1 MTKTIQAM
9 YQELVLSDWQDAYAG
24 QQNQAERDT
33 PYFFAAQNENGQF
46 TYIIIRN
53 LGVGEEWLADFLSGG
68 LDKSAIVLLELVGN
82 AFSQVTLNAAHGLD
96 QLKVLDVSYNKAPL
110 SVEIYAAL
118 PALQGIYAVD
128 AQLHRLHIV
137 PYCPRLDQLII
148 KGAKN
153 QTTNLLIH
161 PKHFEGKWPLQ
172 MVYDG
177 NPLSDGIQAFIQDDY
192 EPKRLAEFF
201 LQFFKKDLPLDA
213 QDMRYCK
220 LILLGN
226 TNTGKTTLVHC
237 LQESLADAT
246 GASTHGIQVVNY
258 PCPSGQSSVDS
269 TGNQGSID
277 TLILDYGGQDYYH
290 NTHFAFYSANA
301 LYVLLYGNRQY
312 FHFKGETKRKTSNQH
327 GDGVQNDRP
336 VIETTYPIDYWLRS
350 VQHLARQKQ
359 RQQQDTTKQESP
371 ESLSHAGYVLYSR
384 HNPHC
389 EDSSIEELNH
399 YALKK
404 QFGFIARQGAFG
416 DWCLAQDTLQQ
427 DSAQQDQVIKD
438 VQTWIRQHAIT
449 QPLNRLHIEVKNVF
463 QEQAD
468 QWLWTVDTLQYE
480 FEKDET
486 TIRTALKTLAGSLTV
501 HLDWL
506 SETERL
512 EKIYDYTFAYYA
524 TPWTPKE
531 QRETR
536 SGRLAIQAAVPEGLV
551 WDKEQQQLHVALDI
565 EADTL
570 YQRLKHIRLEEQLQ
584 AWSHLR
590 KQQEIVVPP
599 ILTMTKKQAAQ
610 LHLPQPIESLAD
622 WRLLDAKARRV
633 VSEELPE
640 VAADWQQQDQ
650 DFEVWLEDQVFKE
663 YQAIDER
670 LQAARL
676 DARTDLQPAQIE
688 TLYQHAVSRLD
699 HLTTMI
705 YALLDHRQ
713 AGQVKDGYVYP
724 KDIQRWKMFK
734 KITAKILNFLP
745 KGYVHRPRDIT
756 HWQEAHDLTQNQVD
770 YLLAF
775 MCYHKII
782 FKSWRKDDNGKAI
795 YIAPHHLKDQYSSSE
810 KLLFQA
816 FQPSFVEYQ
825 LTGFYHP
832 SVFVDVIVQFREY
845 IQRGANDCKYHYE
858 LWRNAAI
865 LCESKQS
872 GDKDRDDHSAKP
884 LLLLEFYQGLV
895 LDETLFSKLPA
906 DKQRFD
912 LQPDELSADEKTT
925 IGYRAPCIRLR
936 EFVPPQAQGLEEGFK
951 RRVMSYIEARIKGY
965 EHQVLMRAPFGKH
978 AKAAAPLIPQTA
990 LQQEVK
996 NIEGQISDVFMVDN
1010 QLYRKADFRLFT
1022 SLKDRR
1028 NMQMKRVFISYSKE
1042 DLLDLR
1048 QLEIHLEP
1056 LKRQGMIATWH
1067 CSQLKGGD
1075 SWDAT
1080 IQEHFNRA
1088 EVYCLLV
1095 SPNSM
1100 ANNYIVNDEL
1110 KRAVTRYHNDKTG
1123 YRIIPILLD
1132 YAHWSVI
1139 PELKEFQGIPYKGF
1153 PIRSLPNPSLGWH
1166 LVAEQIRR
1174 LIGSMN
1180 RADPDLDLSL
1190 ETYDL
1195 YWKMMR
1201 KPQG

>member
-1 MTKTIQAM
+1 MTKTIQAL
-9 YQELVLSDWQDAYAG
+9 YHVLGLTNWQDAYAD
-24 QQNQAERDT
+24 QQNQAKRDT
-33 PYFFAAQNENGQF
+33 PYFFAAQNSQLQL
-46 TYIIIRN
+46 THLVIRN
-53 LGVGEEWLADFLSGG
+53 LGVTDDWLTKFFNGRLYKRS
-68 LDKSAIVLLELVGN
+68 IVLLELVGN
-82 AFSQVTLNAAHGLD
+82 AFSEVTLGTAHGFE

-110 SVEIYAAL
+110 SVEIYGAL
-118 PALQGIYAVD
+118 PALEGIYAVD
-128 AQLHRLHIV
+128 AQLQRLHIV
-137 PYCPRLDQLII
+137 PYCPRLDQLIV
-148 KGAKN
+148 KGEKN

-237 LQESLADAT
+237 LQNSLAAAN

-258 PCPSGQSSVDS
+258 PCPSGQSSVDN
-269 TGNQGSID
+269 TDNQGSID

-312 FHFKGETKRKTSNQH
+312 FHFKGKTERKLSQQH
-327 GDGVQNDRP
+327 GEGIQNARP

-350 VQHLARQKQ
+350 VQHLATQKQ
-359 RQQQDTTKQESP
+359 RQQQDSP
-371 ESLSHAGYVLYSR
+371 ENLSHTGYVLYSP
-384 HNPHC
+384 HNAHC
-389 EDSSIEELNH
+389 DDSSSDELNH

-416 DWCLAQDTLQQ
+416 DWCLERDTLQQ
-427 DSAQQDQVIKD
+427 DSAQQDQIIKD
-438 VQTWIRQHAIT
+438 VQTWIRQHAVT
-449 QPLNRLHIEVKNVF
+449 QPLNHLHLDLKKEFKK
-463 QEQAD
+463 QPD
-468 QWLWTVDTLQYE
+468 QWLWAVDTLQTQFNE
-480 FEKDET
+480 DEAI
-486 TIRTALKTLAGSLTV
+486 IRTALKTLAGSLTV

-506 SETERL
+506 SEAERL
-512 EKIYDYTFAYYA
+512 KKIYEYTFAYHA

-536 SGRLAIQAAVPEGLV
+536 SGRLAIQADVLDDLV
-551 WDKEQQQLHVALDI
+551 WDKEQQQLQVALDI
-565 EADTL
+565 EVDTL

-584 AWSHLR
+584 AWPHLR
-590 KQQEIVVPP
+590 KQQETVVPP

-622 WRLLDAKARRV
+622 WRLLDTKARRV

-640 VAADWQQQDQ
+640 IAAYWQQQDQ
-650 DFEVWLEDQVFKE
+650 DFEVWLEDQVFEE
-663 YQAIDER
+663 YQAIDQC

-676 DARTDLQPAQIE
+676 DVRTDLQSEQIE
-688 TLYQHAVSRLD
+688 TLYQHTVSRLD
-699 HLTTMI
+699 HLTSLI
-705 YALLDHRQ
+705 YSLLDHRQ
-713 AGQVKDGYVYP
+713 DGQLKEGY
-724 KDIQRWKMFK
+724 INHAAQMQ
-734 KITAKILNFLP
+734 
-745 KGYVHRPRDIT
+745 
-756 HWQEAHDLTQNQVD
+756 WQTDNQLTDDQVT

-782 FKSWRKDDNGKAI
+782 FKSWRTDGKHGKPT
-795 YIAPHHLKDQYSSSE
+795 YIAPHYLKDQYSGSE
-810 KLLFQA
+810 RLLFQA

-865 LCESKQS
+865 LCESKQNAAT
-872 GDKDRDDHSAKP
+872 DKDDHSAKP
-884 LLLLEFYQGLV
+884 LLLLEFDQGLV
-895 LDETLFSKLPA
+895 LDERLLSKLPTH
-906 DKQRFD
+906 KQRLD
-912 LQPDELSADEKTT
+912 LHPDELSAAEKTA
-925 IGYRAPCIRLR
+925 IGYRSPCIRLR

-990 LQQEVK
+990 LLQEVK

-1088 EVYCLLV
+1088 AVYCLLV

-1110 KRAVTRYHNDKTG
+1110 KRAVERYHNDKTG

-1153 PIRSLPNPSLGWH
+1153 PIKSLPNPSLGWH

-1174 LIGSMN
+1174 LISSMN

-1195 YWKMMR
+1195 YWKMMG